1 MSGLLENV
9 KTTVVETKVKK
20 PRTEKQ
26 LAATAKLLATN
37 QLKRELLAASK
48 ASAVKEA
55 AAPVPVAQVAPP
67 VAPVSVAPPVAPV
80 AAPVAAEPPVTMKA
94 KRVYKKR
101 ESQPVNIPPPL
112 PVEYSDSYSDEEQ
125 WVPTPAKPKAPPKP
139 KRAPLRFRV
148 H

>member
-67 VAPVSVAPPVAPV
+67 VAPVPVAPLVAPV
-80 AAPVAAEPPVTMKA
+80 AAPVAAEPVKA